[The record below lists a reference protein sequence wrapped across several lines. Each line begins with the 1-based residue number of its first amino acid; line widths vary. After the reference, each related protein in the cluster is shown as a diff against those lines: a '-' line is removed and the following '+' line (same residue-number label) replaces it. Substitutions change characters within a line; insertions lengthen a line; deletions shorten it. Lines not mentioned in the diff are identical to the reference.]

1 MRAAHSSTAGQAD
14 AAGPT
19 VVRPSATQPSV
30 VRHGQQKTG
39 SPIANLLRLLGIAV
53 AVVAISAVSI
63 AAIAVWG
70 LASEAKPGIH
80 LSHLPGTSIANRA
93 NVGAIEGD
101 VNMLLTGTDTRTG
114 QGGAFSTKDE
124 LAGSSG
130 LGNNDVTMLIHIAA
144 DHQSVTVISFPRDLM
159 IPVPRCPRAGGGS
172 YPAQSQAMLNSTL
185 ARGDLPCV
193 VLTIE
198 KLTGITIPFAAKIT
212 LDGVTAMSD
221 AVGGVDVCVATPIN
235 DTYVI
240 PPIHLAAGEHTL
252 VGADA
257 LSFLRTRHGLVGGS
271 DLARISNQQL
281 FMSAL
286 ARKVTSAGVL
296 GNPLALYPLAD
307 AAVKNVTMS
316 DTLTNPTTLV
326 EIALALKNVGLSN
339 MVFLQYPSVTDP
351 ANPNRVVPQ
360 TSAAATLLSAL
371 AANKPVQLSGKVG
384 GGTVLVPATP
394 TAPPTVPA
402 TGAPTSAA
410 TPPTQ
415 DTVVLPS
422 TITGQTAADQT
433 CSKGQGR

>member
-1 MRAAHSSTAGQAD
+1 MRAGVEPAD
-14 AAGPT
+14 L
-19 VVRPSATQPSV
+19 
-30 VRHGQQKTG
+30 VRHGQQKNH
-39 SPIANLLRLLGIAV
+39 SPVATALRLLGIAV
-53 AVVAISAVSI
+53 AVVAVSAVAI

-70 LASEAKPGIH
+70 LASEVKPGIH
-80 LSHLPGTSIANRA
+80 LSHINGKSGESLA
-93 NVGAIEGD
+93 NVGAIEGG

-144 DHQSVTVISFPRDLM
+144 DHNSVTVVSFPRDLM
-159 IPVPRCPRAGGGS
+159 VPIPACPRPGGGTH
-172 YPAQSQAMLNSTL
+172 PAVRQAMLNSTL

-296 GNPLALYPLAD
+296 GNPFALYPLAN

-339 MVFLQYPSVTDP
+339 MVFVQYPAVTDP
-351 ANPNRVVPQ
+351 SNPNRVVPQ
-360 TSAAATLLSAL
+360 TSAAAALNAAL
-371 AANKPVQLSGKVG
+371 AADKPVQLSGKVG
-384 GGTVLVPATP
+384 GGTVLVPGSPTPPATP
-394 TAPPTVPA
+394 PA
-402 TGAPTSAA
+402 TGAPTAPA
-410 TPPTQ
+410 TPTP
-415 DTVVLPS
+415 DSVVLPS

>member
-1 MRAAHSSTAGQAD
+1 MRAAHSAKAGQAD
-14 AAGPT
+14 AARST
-19 VVRPSATQPSV
+19 TARPAA
-30 VRHGQQKTG
+30 VRHGQQKSR
-39 SPIANLLRLLGIAV
+39 SPIGNLFRLLGTAV
-53 AVVAISAVSI
+53 AVVAISSVSI

-70 LASEAKPGIH
+70 LASEVKPGIH
-80 LSHLPGTSIANRA
+80 LSHLPGTSTANVA
-93 NVGAIEGD
+93 NVGAIEGG

-144 DHQSVTVISFPRDLM
+144 DHNSVTVISFPRDLM

-172 YPAQSQAMLNSTL
+172 YPAESQAMLNSTL

-240 PPIHLAAGEHTL
+240 PPVHLAAGEHTL

-296 GNPLALYPLAD
+296 GNPLALYPLAS

-339 MVFLQYPSVTDP
+339 MVFVQYPAVTDP
-351 ANPNRVVPQ
+351 SNHNRVVPQ
-360 TSAAATLLSAL
+360 VSAASALSAAL
-371 AANKPVQLSGKVG
+371 AADKPVQLSGTVG

-394 TAPPTVPA
+394 TTPPSA
-402 TGAPTSAA
+402 TAA
-410 TPPTQ
+410 VPPTQ
-415 DTVVLPS
+415 DAVVLPS
-422 TITGQTAADQT
+422 TVTGQTAADQT

>member
-1 MRAAHSSTAGQAD
+1 MRAAHSTTAGQAD
-14 AAGPT
+14 AARPT
-19 VVRPSATQPSV
+19 VVQPTV
-30 VRHGQQKTG
+30 VRHGQQKSH
-39 SPIANLLRLLGIAV
+39 SPVGNLLRLLGIAV
-53 AVVAISAVSI
+53 AVVAISSVSI

-80 LSHLPGTSIANRA
+80 LSHLPGTSTANVA

-144 DHQSVTVISFPRDLM
+144 DHQSVTVISFPRDLV
-159 IPVPRCPRAGGGS
+159 IPVPACPRPGGGV
-172 YPAQSQAMLNSTL
+172 YPAERQAMLNSTL

-198 KLTGITIPFAAKIT
+198 KLTGITIPFAAKIS
-212 LDGVTAMSD
+212 LDGVIAMSD

-240 PPIHLAAGEHTL
+240 PAVHLAAGEHTL

-286 ARKVTSAGVL
+286 ARKVTGAGVL
-296 GNPLALYPLAD
+296 GNPLTLYPLAA

-339 MVFLQYPSVTDP
+339 MVFVQYPAVTDP
-351 ANPNRVVPQ
+351 SNPNRVVPQ
-360 TSAAATLLSAL
+360 SSAAAALLSAL
-371 AANKPVQLSGKVG
+371 VADKPVQLSGKVG
-384 GGTVLVPATP
+384 GGAVLAPGAP
-394 TAPPTVPA
+394 TAPATAPA
-402 TGAPTSAA
+402 IGAPTAA
-410 TPPTQ
+410 TTPTP
-415 DTVVLPS
+415 DAVVLPS

>member
-1 MRAAHSSTAGQAD
+1 MRAAHSTTVGQAD
-14 AAGPT
+14 AARSTVVQPT
-19 VVRPSATQPSV
+19 VVQPTV
-30 VRHGQQKTG
+30 VRHGQQKSH
-39 SPIANLLRLLGIAV
+39 SPVGNLLRLLGIAV
-53 AVVAISAVSI
+53 AVVAISSVSI

-70 LASEAKPGIH
+70 LASEVKGIQ
-80 LSHLPGTSIANRA
+80 LSHLPGTSTANVA
-93 NVGAIEGD
+93 NVGAIEGG
-101 VNMLLTGTDTRTG
+101 VNLLLTGTDTRTG

-144 DHQSVTVISFPRDLM
+144 DHQSVTVISFPRDMM
-159 IPVPRCPRAGGGS
+159 IPVPSCPRAGGGS
-172 YPAQSQAMLNSTL
+172 YPAERQAMLNSTL

-198 KLTGITIPFAAKIT
+198 KLTGVEIPFAAKIT

-240 PPIHLAAGEHTL
+240 PAVHLAAGEHTL

-286 ARKVTSAGVL
+286 ARKVTGAGVL
-296 GNPLALYPLAD
+296 GNPLTLYPLAA

-339 MVFLQYPSVTDP
+339 MVFVQYPAVTDP
-351 ANPNRVVPQ
+351 SNPNRVVPQ
-360 TSAAATLLSAL
+360 TSAAAALNSAL
-371 AANKPVQLSGKVG
+371 AADKPVQLSGKVG
-384 GGTVLVPATP
+384 GGAVLVPGAPSATATP
-394 TAPPTVPA
+394 TPDA
-402 TGAPTSAA
+402 
-410 TPPTQ
+410 
-415 DTVVLPS
+415 VVLPS
-422 TITGQTAADQT
+422 AITGQTAADQT